1 MLGADNWW
9 KVVGNSW
16 KSCKCGELQQKYPK
30 YVLKS
35 EEIHIVIWT
44 NTFGTLDKYFCGE
57 WMEIVGQEQVA
68 AGSPTVDQIVANTGR
83 LMRWHYRDTSIH
95 FDSIN
100 SLQYLIVVKNICHN
114 FQKYWLIIIVAN
126 TIQTSP
132 YNLIQLCP
140 MLCK

>member
-44 NTFGTLDKYFCGE
+44 NTYCNMDKYI
-57 WMEIVGQEQVA
+57 WYSGQILLRGMNGNSRTG
-68 AGSPTVDQIVANTGR
+68 AGRSRIADRRSDSRQYWPPNEVTLQRHLNPFRKYLSQFSKVLANNNSR
-83 LMRWHYRDTSIH
+83 QHYIDTSI
-95 FDSIN
+95 
-100 SLQYLIVVKNICHN
+100 
-114 FQKYWLIIIVAN
+114 
-126 TIQTSP
+126 
-132 YNLIQLCP
+132 
-140 MLCK
+140 